1 MNCELKIFKNSM
13 HEILTSIKL
22 ALNNLRSNVA
32 RTILSVL
39 GIVIGVVSV
48 VLVLSLGF
56 GVKEYIVGQIESFG
70 TDIFQIEVK
79 VPQAKQ
85 MSSENLQGAVSGSI
99 TTLKVDDLEAVSELP
114 NISGWYAASIGQ
126 AVTSYESETKQTII
140 YAASAGIFDIDQQIK
155 FADGFGYTQDE
166 DKSLSQVVVLGSQV
180 KDNLFKDENPVG
192 KNIRIKGVNYRVIG
206 YLEERGSMA
215 FFNFDDLIY
224 VPIET
229 FQKKIAGIDYVQSS
243 IFKFEDKQLAEL
255 TMAQARDIMRDRHDI
270 TDPDDDD
277 FVVASIEE
285 FTTMLDDVFLVVN
298 LLLIALTSIS
308 LVVGGVGIMN
318 VMYVSVVERTP
329 EIGLRKA
336 VGAKNS
342 SILKQ
347 FLFEAI
353 FVTVIGGLVGIFI
366 GVVTCYIA
374 TILANRAGFLISF
387 GVSELGIV
395 IGVGFAVVTGVAF
408 GYYPAR
414 AASRLSPMEALRK
427 E

>member
-1 MNCELKIFKNSM
+1 M
-13 HEILTSIKL
+13 HEILISIKL
-22 ALNNLRSNVA
+22 ALNNLRSNIA
-32 RTILSVL
+32 RTVLSVL

-56 GVKEYIVGQIESFG
+56 GVKDYIVGQVESFG

-85 MSSENLQGAVSGSI
+85 MSSENVQGATSGSI
-99 TTLKVDDLEAVSELP
+99 TTLKIGDLEEVGELP
-114 NISGWYAASIGQ
+114 NVSGWYAASIGQ
-126 AVTSYESETKQTII
+126 AVTSYGSETKQTMI
-140 YAASAGIFDIDQQIK
+140 YAASSGIFDIDQQIK

-180 KDNLFKDENPVG
+180 KENLFKDEDPVG

-243 IFKFEDKQLAEL
+243 IFKFEDKKLAEL
-255 TMAQARDIMRDRHDI
+255 TMVQARDIMRDRHDI
-270 TDPDDDD
+270 TDPNDDD

-347 FLFEAI
+347 FLFESI
-353 FVTVIGGLVGIFI
+353 FITILGGIVGI
-366 GVVTCYIA
+366 
-374 TILANRAGFLISF
+374 ILGAILIYFASKLALRAGYM
-387 GVSELGIV
+387 VELGISPYAV
-395 IGVGFAVVTGVAF
+395 FLGIGFSVLTGMGFGI
-408 GYYPAR
+408 YPAR
-414 AASRLSPMEALRK
+414 KASRMTPMDALRK

>member
-1 MNCELKIFKNSM
+1 M
-13 HEILTSIKL
+13 HEIIVSIKL
-22 ALNNLRSNVA
+22 ALNNLRSNVG
-32 RTILSVL
+32 RTVLSVL

-56 GVKEYIVGQIESFG
+56 GVKDYIVGQVESFG

-85 MSSENLQGAVSGSI
+85 MSSANVQGAVSGSI
-99 TTLKVDDLEAVSELP
+99 TTLKIGDLEEVGELP
-114 NISGWYAASIGQ
+114 NVDGWYAASIGQ
-126 AVTSYESETKQTII
+126 AVTSYGSETKQTII

-155 FADGFGYTQDE
+155 FASGFGYTQDE

-180 KDNLFKDENPVG
+180 KETLFKDEDPVG
-192 KNIRIKGVNYRVIG
+192 KNIKIKGVNYRVIG

-243 IFKFEDKQLAEL
+243 IFRFEDKGLAEL
-255 TMAQARDIMRDRHDI
+255 TMEQARDVMRDRHDI

-285 FTTMLDDVFLVVN
+285 FTTLLDDVFLVVN

-308 LVVGGVGIMN
+308 LIVGGVGIMN

-336 VGAKNS
+336 VGARNS

-347 FLFEAI
+347 FLFESVFI
-353 FVTVIGGLVGIFI
+353 TIIGGIVGIVLGAVLIYF
-366 GVVTCYIA
+366 A
-374 TILANRAGFLISF
+374 SKLALRAGY
-387 GVSELGIV
+387 VVELGISPYAV
-395 IGVGFAVVTGVAF
+395 LLGIGFSILTGVGFGI
-408 GYYPAR
+408 YPAR
-414 AASRLSPMEALRK
+414 KASQLTPMDALRK

>member
-1 MNCELKIFKNSM
+1 M
-13 HEILTSIKL
+13 HEIIVSIKL
-22 ALNNLRSNVA
+22 ALNNLRSNVG
-32 RTILSVL
+32 RTVLSVL

-56 GVKEYIVGQIESFG
+56 GVKDYIVGQVESFG

-85 MSSENLQGAVSGSI
+85 MSSENVQGAVSGSI
-99 TTLKVDDLEAVSELP
+99 TTLKVGDLEEVGELP
-114 NISGWYAASIGQ
+114 NVDGWYAASIGQ
-126 AVTSYESETKQTII
+126 AVTSYGSETKQTII

-155 FADGFGYTQDE
+155 FAGGFGYTQDE

-180 KDNLFKDENPVG
+180 KENLFKDEDPVG
-192 KNIRIKGVNYRVIG
+192 RNIRIKGVNYRVIG

-243 IFKFEDKQLAEL
+243 IFKFENKELAEL
-255 TMAQARDIMRDRHDI
+255 TMAQARDVMRDRHDI

-347 FLFEAI
+347 FLFESI
-353 FVTVIGGLVGIFI
+353 FITILGGIVGIVL
-366 GVVTCYIA
+366 GA
-374 TILANRAGFLISF
+374 ILIYFASKLAMRAGY
-387 GVSELGIV
+387 VVELGISPYAV
-395 IGVGFAVVTGVAF
+395 LLGIGFSVLTGMGFGI
-408 GYYPAR
+408 YPAR
-414 AASRLSPMEALRK
+414 KASQLTPMDALRK